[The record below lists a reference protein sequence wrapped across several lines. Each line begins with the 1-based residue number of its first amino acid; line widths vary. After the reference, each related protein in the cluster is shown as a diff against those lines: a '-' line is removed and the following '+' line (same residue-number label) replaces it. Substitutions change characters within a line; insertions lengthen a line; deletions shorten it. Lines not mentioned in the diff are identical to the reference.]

1 MVRVNAL
8 PLSPTHEQVLVR
20 LYEGWRA
27 AGARVAGI
35 QIDFDAA
42 TRQLDRYGNAL
53 QQLRRALPPGCK
65 LSVTGLLDWA
75 KTGDVAELNRL
86 PVDELVIQTY
96 QGTRTVPGY
105 QAYLPAMA
113 HLTIPFKV
121 GLVQDGEWDPAWQT
135 TLAASPTTGARWSS
149 CSTARRRSRGP
160 APLFPGM
167 TPTETR
173 VNPIGA
179 PQTGRETRMTF
190 VEMNPAHLPLALL
203 LEADPAAS
211 RIAAYLPGAWG
222 FAALADNEVVGAC
235 VAGLVGE
242 QTAEIFNIAV
252 APNRQQQGIG
262 SGLLRFVL
270 ENLAGKG
277 IGRVELGTGSFGHQL
292 TYYQRHGFR
301 VHAVVK
307 DHFLIHYPEPLMEHG
322 IQHKDMLRLSL
333 ALAPDTASP

>member
-1 MVRVNAL
+1 MSSPPERALLALLLTALATPLEASVDASAYDAFWLWSATRHQPVLEQASTLYLHQGEILDRPGGPRFVKLGRVPSPLKAGQVWLVVRVNAL
-8 PLSPTHEQVLVR
+8 PLSPAHEQVLVR

-135 TLAASPTTGARWSS
+135 TLAASPHY
-149 CSTARRRSRGP
+149 RG
-160 APLFPGM
+160 
-167 TPTETR
+167 
-173 VNPIGA
+173 
-179 PQTGRETRMTF
+179 
-190 VEMNPAHLPLALL
+190 
-203 LEADPAAS
+203 
-211 RIAAYLPGAWG
+211 
-222 FAALADNEVVGAC
+222 EVVFLLNRPVPIPG
-235 VAGLVGE
+235 
-242 QTAEIFNIAV
+242 TS
-252 APNRQQQGIG
+252 AP
-262 SGLLRFVL
+262 VP
-270 ENLAGKG
+270 
-277 IGRVELGTGSFGHQL
+277 
-292 TYYQRHGFR
+292 RHDA
-301 VHAVVK
+301 H
-307 DHFLIHYPEPLMEHG
+307 
-322 IQHKDMLRLSL
+322 
-333 ALAPDTASP
+333 

>member
-1 MVRVNAL
+1 MSRRSERALLALLLMTLATPLEASVDASAYDAFWLWSATRHQPVLEQASTLYLHQGEILDRPGGPRFVKLGRVPSPLKAGQVWLVVRVNAL
-8 PLSPTHEQVLVR
+8 PLSPAHEQVLVR

-135 TLAASPTTGARWSS
+135 TLAASPHY
-149 CSTARRRSRGP
+149 RGEVVFLLNRP
-160 APLFPGM
+160 APIPGTSRAISSF
-167 TPTETR
+167 TP
-173 VNPIGA
+173 PA
-179 PQTGRETRMTF
+179 P
-190 VEMNPAHLPLALL
+190 
-203 LEADPAAS
+203 
-211 RIAAYLPGAWG
+211 
-222 FAALADNEVVGAC
+222 
-235 VAGLVGE
+235 
-242 QTAEIFNIAV
+242 
-252 APNRQQQGIG
+252 
-262 SGLLRFVL
+262 
-270 ENLAGKG
+270 
-277 IGRVELGTGSFGHQL
+277 
-292 TYYQRHGFR
+292 
-301 VHAVVK
+301 
-307 DHFLIHYPEPLMEHG
+307 
-322 IQHKDMLRLSL
+322 
-333 ALAPDTASP
+333 

>member
-1 MVRVNAL
+1 VVRVNAL
-8 PLSPTHEQVLVR
+8 PLSPAHEQVLVR

-75 KTGDVAELNRL
+75 KTGGVAELNRL

-135 TLAASPTTGARWSS
+135 TLAASPHY
-149 CSTARRRSRGP
+149 RGEVVFLLNRP
-160 APLFPGM
+160 APIPG
-167 TPTETR
+167 TS
-173 VNPIGA
+173 A
-179 PQTGRETRMTF
+179 PVPR
-190 VEMNPAHLPLALL
+190 H
-203 LEADPAAS
+203 D
-211 RIAAYLPGAWG
+211 
-222 FAALADNEVVGAC
+222 
-235 VAGLVGE
+235 
-242 QTAEIFNIAV
+242 
-252 APNRQQQGIG
+252 AP
-262 SGLLRFVL
+262 
-270 ENLAGKG
+270 
-277 IGRVELGTGSFGHQL
+277 
-292 TYYQRHGFR
+292 
-301 VHAVVK
+301 
-307 DHFLIHYPEPLMEHG
+307 
-322 IQHKDMLRLSL
+322 
-333 ALAPDTASP
+333 

>member
-1 MVRVNAL
+1 MPAPIRVLALVRHPPPAGTGTGQHPSICIRGDPGQARRL
-8 PLSPTHEQVLVR
+8 PLRQAGAGSLPPQGRAGLAGGACQRPPPLPAHEQVLVR

-135 TLAASPTTGARWSS
+135 TLAASPLPGRGGLPAQPPGADPGTS
-149 CSTARRRSRGP
+149 
-160 APLFPGM
+160 PLFPGM

-173 VNPIGA
+173 VNPIGTQGARACPRQAAVADPDPAGGIHTGRDAVREERRPGHHIGQARHRAARRA
-179 PQTGRETRMTF
+179 PSQTGEK
-190 VEMNPAHLPLALL
+190 
-203 LEADPAAS
+203 
-211 RIAAYLPGAWG
+211 
-222 FAALADNEVVGAC
+222 
-235 VAGLVGE
+235 
-242 QTAEIFNIAV
+242 
-252 APNRQQQGIG
+252 QG
-262 SGLLRFVL
+262 
-270 ENLAGKG
+270 
-277 IGRVELGTGSFGHQL
+277 
-292 TYYQRHGFR
+292 
-301 VHAVVK
+301 
-307 DHFLIHYPEPLMEHG
+307 
-322 IQHKDMLRLSL
+322 
-333 ALAPDTASP
+333 

>member
-1 MVRVNAL
+1 MSRRSERALLALLLTALATPLEASVDASAYHGFWLWSATRHQPVLEQASTLYLHQGEILDRPGGSRFVKLGRVPSPLKAGQVWLVVRVNAL
-8 PLSPTHEQVLVR
+8 PLSPAHEQVLVR

-135 TLAASPTTGARWSS
+135 TLAASPHY
-149 CSTARRRSRGP
+149 RGEVVFLLNRP
-160 APLFPGM
+160 APIPG
-167 TPTETR
+167 TS
-173 VNPIGA
+173 A
-179 PQTGRETRMTF
+179 PVPRHD
-190 VEMNPAHLPLALL
+190 AH
-203 LEADPAAS
+203 
-211 RIAAYLPGAWG
+211 
-222 FAALADNEVVGAC
+222 
-235 VAGLVGE
+235 
-242 QTAEIFNIAV
+242 
-252 APNRQQQGIG
+252 
-262 SGLLRFVL
+262 
-270 ENLAGKG
+270 
-277 IGRVELGTGSFGHQL
+277 
-292 TYYQRHGFR
+292 
-301 VHAVVK
+301 
-307 DHFLIHYPEPLMEHG
+307 
-322 IQHKDMLRLSL
+322 
-333 ALAPDTASP
+333 